1 VNRGSLFISLK
12 PLSERGGLS
21 AQAVANRLRQ
31 KTADIPGL
39 RLYLFPMQ
47 VRVGGRL
54 VADSAHRACFF
65 GRECLRQLFRDH
77 GVLGHAFSFCN
88 RTLTCHA
95 QVFMGQREDVDGRV
109 RPVTGLH

>member
-54 VADSAHRACFF
+54 AADSA
-65 GRECLRQLFRDH
+65 QI
-77 GVLGHAFSFCN
+77 
-88 RTLTCHA
+88 
-95 QVFMGQREDVDGRV
+95 GRV
-109 RPVTGLH
+109 FSVESVFASSSGTMACLAMPSPSAIALSLVMPRSLWGSAKTWMAGSGP